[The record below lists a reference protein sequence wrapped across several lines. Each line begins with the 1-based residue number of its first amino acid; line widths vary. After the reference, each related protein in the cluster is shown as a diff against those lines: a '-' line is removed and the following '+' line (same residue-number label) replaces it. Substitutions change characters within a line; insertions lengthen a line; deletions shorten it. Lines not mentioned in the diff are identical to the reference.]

1 MPLNENAARHVI
13 KPRLFFAKKSAR
25 KTAKKIAPC
34 LLLGLLLLSL
44 APAAFAEAVV
54 PGLSLSKLD
63 PTLKGQVLIEEFNCA
78 ACHTSDQALST
89 RSKQAPRLSEIG
101 SRVNPHYVEAFIN
114 DPHGTK
120 PGTTMPDALASL
132 SPEAKK
138 QAATSITHYLFSHKK
153 NDFSLQAPDIVAAKE
168 GMRLFHSRG
177 CANCHASR
185 DALGAELNTN
195 NSASLPVPLGALD
208 KKYSFKSLVNFLRQP
223 HASRPSGRMPDMRLS
238 GQDLERITHFL
249 LQKTQVPAALA
260 YTFYR
265 GQVWEGLHSDKVTA
279 ERAGH
284 AKDFSIISVGIV
296 QQHTAIKYDGWI
308 NITNQGRYTFFI
320 TMNGGSLVVD
330 GKQIIQQDPSD
341 RRGVKQLEG
350 GTELTVGWKKLQL
363 TYFHTGRE
371 AKFICEMAGP
381 QFERQTIPSSM
392 LSISNNIIPAFEPLT
407 VDPELAVRGREH
419 FGKFGCANCHN
430 DLQVPVTSSTAF
442 SKLNSNRGCLSTSA
456 GPWPHF
462 DITKEQR
469 SLITTALPQAE
480 HPQLDDKQRL
490 NKTLITFNCIACHER
505 SGLGGLTPEHYAHFT
520 GTQPILGDQGRL
532 PPPLTH
538 VGAKLKPEWLRDVLL
553 NGKRQRD
560 YLDASMPQYGE
571 AQVGH
576 LVELFG
582 QVDRLETAPIAK
594 IADIQASKE
603 AGREMIGAAGLSC
616 IACHTYNGQKS
627 GEVAALDL
635 VHVTERL
642 QKNWFH
648 LYLRQPVRFHPT
660 VIMPSYWPNGQSMR
674 PTTLGGDS
682 AQQIEALWAYLEDGT
697 KAKKPSGLSRQSNE
711 LRVSDLAEI
720 CRGHGPAGFRGIAV
734 GYPERINLT
743 FDSEEMTLRQ
753 LWKNDFANVDLG
765 SFRPRGTDLISFPP
779 GIPFHRL
786 KSLDDNWPY
795 KGKTN
800 HGFPQNHGYQFRG
813 YHLHAKRRPTFL
825 YHYGDIA
832 VEDYF
837 EDVPGEKGKPYFKRT
852 FTFITP
858 TEDTATEQ
866 VPFSFR
872 AAAGKKVTTI
882 SPRQFT
888 IDQLQLRII
897 SEHQGKIREG
907 DPSEVLILLTLPK
920 GRTTFTL
927 EYQW

>member
-1 MPLNENAARHVI
+1 MNHHRYLNRAKPKINGADIKQKKLAR
-13 KPRLFFAKKSAR
+13 FFFVS
-25 KTAKKIAPC
+25 I
-34 LLLGLLLLSL
+34 LLLNLV
-44 APAAFAEAVV
+44 PNVFAEAVV

-63 PTLKGQVLIEEFNCA
+63 TALKGQVLIEEFNCA
-78 ACHTSDQALST
+78 ACHTNDPSLST

-101 SRVNPHYVEAFIN
+101 SRVNPHYVETFIN

-132 SPEAKK
+132 NPEEKK
-138 QAATSITHYLFSHKK
+138 QTAKSITHFLFSLKK
-153 NDFSLQAPDIVAAKE
+153 NDFSLQAPDVVAAKD

-177 CANCHASR
+177 CADCHASR
-185 DALGAELNTN
+185 DAKGMELPAK
-195 NSASLPVPLGALD
+195 NSAALSAPLGALE

-223 HASRPSGRMPDMRLS
+223 HTSRPSGRMPDMRLS
-238 GQDLERITHFL
+238 GQDLERIAHFL
-249 LQKTQVPAALA
+249 LQDTQVPGALA

-265 GQVWEGLHSDKVTA
+265 GQVWEGLDSDKVTA

-284 AKDFSIISVGIV
+284 AKDFSLISVGIV

-308 NITNQGRYTFFI
+308 NITNQGRYTFFL
-320 TMNGGSLVVD
+320 TMNGGSLIVD
-330 GKQIIQQDPSD
+330 GQQIIQQDPSD

-350 GTELTVGWKKLQL
+350 ATELTAGWKKLQL

-392 LSISNNIIPAFEPLT
+392 LSVSDKTIPAFEPLT
-407 VDPELAVRGREH
+407 VDTELAARGREQ

-430 DLQVPVTSSTAF
+430 DLSIPAKSATAF
-442 SKLNSNRGCLSTSA
+442 AKLDSSRGCLSTSA
-456 GPWPHF
+456 GAWPRF
-462 DITKEQR
+462 DINTEQR

-480 HPQLDDKQRL
+480 QPQLSDQQRL

-505 SGLGGLTPEHYAHFT
+505 SGLGGITQEHNALFT

-538 VGAKLKPEWLRDVLL
+538 VGAKLKPEWISEILL

-560 YLDASMPQYGE
+560 YLDASMPQFG
-571 AQVGH
+571 AANVGH

-582 QVDRLETAPIAK
+582 KVDSLETTPIPK
-594 IADIQASKE
+594 IADIQASKD

-616 IACHTYNGQKS
+616 IACHTFNGQKS

-635 VHVTERL
+635 VNVTERL

-648 LYLRQPVRFHPT
+648 LYMRQPLRFHPT

-674 PTTLGGDS
+674 PTILGGDS

-697 KAKKPSGLSRQSNE
+697 RAKKPAGLSRQSNE

-720 CRGHGPAGFRGIAV
+720 CRGHGPAGYRGIAV
-734 GYPERINLT
+734 GYPERLNLA

-765 SFRPRGTDLISFPP
+765 SFRPRGTDMISFPP

-800 HGFPQNHGYQFRG
+800 HGFPQDHGYQFRG
-813 YHLHAKRRPTFL
+813 YHLDAKRRPTFK

-832 VEDYF
+832 VEDF
-837 EDVPGEKGKPYFKRT
+837 FTDVPGENGKAYFKRT
-852 FTFITP
+852 FTFDTP
-858 TEDTATEQ
+858 TEQA
-866 VPFSFR
+866 PFYFR
-872 AAAGKKVTTI
+872 AAAGKIITAL
-882 SPRQFT
+882 SARHFT
-888 IDQLQLRII
+888 VDQLQLRVI
-897 SEHQGKIREG
+897 SEHPGQVREG
-907 DPSEVLILLTLPK
+907 DPSEVLLLLTLPT
-920 GRTTFTL
+920 GRTTLTL